1 MSWHPSKTQSVTVWC
16 EKCKKYITRSRI
28 DGNCPFCGIK
38 KGAKPLIKGGMAMY
52 KLALFVVDG
61 KIMKINHISLGFE
74 MFNLEGEALS
84 MFQAIEEE

>member
-1 MSWHPSKTQSVTVWC
+1 
-16 EKCKKYITRSRI
+16 
-28 DGNCPFCGIK
+28 
-38 KGAKPLIKGGMAMY
+38 MY